1 VKANAPQKINFMK
14 VLVCDPISQ
23 TGINH
28 LKQQSGIETIV
39 LDQTYSEEELLPLIK
54 NISAIAVRSETK
66 ITKTIIE
73 SAQKLK
79 IVGRAGVGVDNID
92 IEAATQ
98 NGVIVMNTP
107 GGNTIA
113 TCELT
118 FSMMMALARNIP
130 QAHGSM
136 NSGEWNRKAYKG
148 VELYN
153 KTLGVLG
160 MGRIGGEVARRAV
173 AFGMR
178 VMAFD
183 PYITPSRAKALQ
195 VELASLEEIYKNAD
209 FITVHMPLT
218 DETRGMINKDTFA
231 KMKPE
236 IRLLNCARGGIINEK
251 DLLDALKGGL
261 IAGAAL
267 DVYESEPLDNDS
279 ELRKCP
285 NLILTPHLGAST
297 KEAQDNVG
305 LEVSQGITDYL
316 LHGSLINSINM
327 PSLDAQTSAQV
338 QPYLKLGEKLGLL
351 LAKLGQVGTERLTI
365 TYGGLATELPGDPIA
380 RSIIKGFL
388 GAAEGEEI
396 NLVNVHSIAKERGLI
411 IQEVKSN
418 EQVDFREWLQIQAC
432 AGNEEISVAGSFFGL
447 IQHPRIVRLN
457 SQPVEI
463 IPDGVL
469 FMMENKDTPG
479 IVGHLGT
486 VLGKYGINI
495 ANMSLCRDHKGG
507 EALTALNIDSI
518 PNSECLAELETDS
531 NIGTIRIVQF

>member
-1 VKANAPQKINFMK
+1 MK

-23 TGINH
+23 TGIEH
-28 LKQQSGIETIV
+28 LQQQNGLETIV
-39 LDQTYSEEELLPLIK
+39 LDRCHSEEELLPIMK
-54 NISAIAVRSETK
+54 DVSAMAVRSETK
-66 ITKTIIE
+66 VTKTILE
-73 SAQKLK
+73 AAPEMR

-107 GGNTIA
+107 GGNTTA

-136 NSGEWNRKAYKG
+136 VAGEWNRKAFKG
-148 VELYN
+148 VELYG

-178 VMAFD
+178 VMAYD

-195 VELASLEEIYKNAD
+195 VELASLEDIYAAAD
-209 FITVHMPLT
+209 FITVHMPMT
-218 DETRGMINKDTFA
+218 DETRGMLNKDTFA
-231 KMKPE
+231 TMKPSV
-236 IRLLNCARGGIINEK
+236 RLLNCARGGIINEA
-251 DLLDALKGGL
+251 DLCEALKDGK

-267 DVYESEPLDNDS
+267 DVYESEPLAKDS
-279 ELRKCP
+279 SLRDCP

-297 KEAQDNVG
+297 VEAQDNVG
-305 LEVSQGITDYL
+305 LEVAQGISDYL
-316 LHGSLINSINM
+316 LHGSLMNSINM
-327 PSLDAQTSAQV
+327 PSLDAQTSAKV
-338 QPYLKLGEKLGLL
+338 QPYLRLGEKMGVL
-351 LAKLGQVGTERLTI
+351 LAKLGQVGTERLAI

-388 GAAEGEEI
+388 GAAEGEEV
-396 NLVNVHSIAKERGLI
+396 NLVNVRSMAKERGLVVEEI
-411 IQEVKSN
+411 KST
-418 EQVDFREWLQIQAC
+418 EQVDFREWLHIRAW
-432 AGNEEISVAGSFFGL
+432 AGEEKVSVAGSFFGL
-447 IQHPRIVRLN
+447 AQHPRIVRLN

-463 IPDGVL
+463 APDGIL
-469 FMMENKDTPG
+469 FMMTNKDRPG

-486 VLGKYGINI
+486 VLGNHGVNI
-495 ANMSLCRDHKGG
+495 ANMSLGRDREGG
-507 EALTALNIDSI
+507 QALTALNIDSI
-518 PNSECLAELETDS
+518 PPAECLAELEADPD
-531 NIGTIRIVQF
+531 IGTIRIVQF

>member
-1 VKANAPQKINFMK
+1 MK

-23 TGINH
+23 TGIEH
-28 LKQQSGIETIV
+28 LQQQNGLETIV
-39 LDQTYSEEELLPLIK
+39 LDRCHSEEELLPIMK
-54 NISAIAVRSETK
+54 DVSAMAVRSETK
-66 ITKTIIE
+66 VTKTILE
-73 SAQKLK
+73 AAPEMR

-107 GGNTIA
+107 GGNTTA

-136 NSGEWNRKAYKG
+136 VAGEWNRKAFKG
-148 VELYN
+148 VELYG

-178 VMAFD
+178 VMAYD

-195 VELASLEEIYKNAD
+195 VELASLEDIYAAAD
-209 FITVHMPLT
+209 FITVHMPMT
-218 DETRGMINKDTFA
+218 DETRGMLNKYTFA
-231 KMKPE
+231 TMKPNV
-236 IRLLNCARGGIINEK
+236 RLLNCARGGIINEA
-251 DLLDALKGGL
+251 DLCEALKDGK

-267 DVYESEPLDNDS
+267 DVYESEPLAKDS
-279 ELRKCP
+279 PLRDCP

-297 KEAQDNVG
+297 VEAQDNVG
-305 LEVSQGITDYL
+305 LEVAQGISDYL
-316 LHGSLINSINM
+316 LHGSLMNSINM
-327 PSLDAQTSAQV
+327 PSLDAQTSAKV
-338 QPYLKLGEKLGLL
+338 QPYLRLGEKMGVL
-351 LAKLGQVGTERLTI
+351 LAKLGQVGTERLAI

-388 GAAEGEEI
+388 GAAEGEEV
-396 NLVNVHSIAKERGLI
+396 NLVNVRSMAKERGLVVEEI
-411 IQEVKSN
+411 KSTQ
-418 EQVDFREWLQIQAC
+418 QVDFREWLHIRAW
-432 AGNEEISVAGSFFGL
+432 AGEEKVSVAGSFFGL
-447 IQHPRIVRLN
+447 AQHPRIVRLN

-463 IPDGVL
+463 VPDGIL
-469 FMMENKDTPG
+469 FMMTNKDRPG

-486 VLGKYGINI
+486 VLGNHGVNI
-495 ANMSLCRDHKGG
+495 ANMSLGRDREGG
-507 EALTALNIDSI
+507 QALTALNIDSI
-518 PNSECLAELETDS
+518 PPAECLAELEADPD
-531 NIGTIRIVQF
+531 IGTIRIVQF

>member
-1 VKANAPQKINFMK
+1 MK

-23 TGINH
+23 TGIEH
-28 LKQQSGIETIV
+28 LQQQNGLETIV
-39 LDQTYSEEELLPLIK
+39 LDRCHSEEELMPIVK
-54 NISAIAVRSETK
+54 DVSAMAIRSETK
-66 ITKTIIE
+66 VTKAILE
-73 SAQKLK
+73 AAPEMR

-107 GGNTIA
+107 GGNTTA

-136 NSGEWNRKAYKG
+136 VAGEWNRKAFKG
-148 VELYN
+148 VELYG

-178 VMAFD
+178 VMAYD

-195 VELASLEEIYKNAD
+195 VELASLEDIYTAAD
-209 FITVHMPLT
+209 FITVHMPMT
-218 DETRGMINKDTFA
+218 DETRGMLNKDTFA
-231 KMKPE
+231 IMKPSV
-236 IRLLNCARGGIINEK
+236 RLLNCARGGIINEA
-251 DLLDALKGGL
+251 DLCEVLKEGK

-267 DVYESEPLDNDS
+267 DVYESEPLSNDS
-279 ELRKCP
+279 PLRDCP

-297 KEAQDNVG
+297 VEAQDNVG
-305 LEVSQGITDYL
+305 LEVAQGISDYL
-316 LHGSLINSINM
+316 LHGSLMNSINM
-327 PSLDAQTSAQV
+327 PSLDAQTSAKV
-338 QPYLKLGEKLGLL
+338 QPYLRLGEKMGVL
-351 LAKLGQVGTERLTI
+351 LAKLGQVGTERLAI

-388 GAAEGEEI
+388 GAAEGEEV
-396 NLVNVHSIAKERGLI
+396 NLVNVRSMAKERGLVVEEI
-411 IQEVKSN
+411 KST
-418 EQVDFREWLQIQAC
+418 EQVDFREWLHIRAW
-432 AGNEEISVAGSFFGL
+432 AGEEKVSVAGSFFGL
-447 IQHPRIVRLN
+447 AQHPRIVRLN

-463 IPDGVL
+463 IPDGIL
-469 FMMENKDTPG
+469 FMMTNKDRPG

-486 VLGKYGINI
+486 VLGNHGVNI
-495 ANMSLCRDHKGG
+495 ANMSLGRDREGG
-507 EALTALNIDSI
+507 QALTALNIDSI
-518 PNSECLAELETDS
+518 PPAECLAELEADPD
-531 NIGTIRIVQF
+531 IGTIRIVQF

>member
-1 VKANAPQKINFMK
+1 MK
-14 VLVCDPISQ
+14 VLVCDPISK
-23 TGINH
+23 TGIDH
-28 LKQQSGIETIV
+28 LKNQNDIETII
-39 LDQTYSEEELLPLIK
+39 LDRTHSEDELLSI
-54 NISAIAVRSETK
+54 IHDVSAIAVRSETK
-66 ITKTIIE
+66 ITKKIIE
-73 SAQKLK
+73 SAKQLK
-79 IVGRAGVGVDNID
+79 IVGRAGVGVDNIN

-118 FSMMMALARNIP
+118 FSMMMGLARNIP

-136 NSGEWNRKAYKG
+136 ISGEWNRKLFKG

-178 VMAFD
+178 VIAFD

-195 VELASLEEIYKNAD
+195 VELASLEEIYASAD
-209 FITVHMPLT
+209 FITVHMPMT
-218 DETRGMINKDTFA
+218 EETRGMINKETFV
-231 KMKPE
+231 KMKPSV
-236 IRLLNCARGGIINEK
+236 RLLNCARGGIINEN
-251 DLLDALKGGL
+251 DLFEALKEGL

-267 DVYESEPLDNDS
+267 DVYESEPLEKNS
-279 ELRKCP
+279 TLRSA
-285 NLILTPHLGAST
+285 NNIILTPHLGAST

-305 LEVSQGITDYL
+305 LEVAEGITDYL
-316 LHGSLINSINM
+316 IHGSLMNSINM
-327 PSLDAQTSAQV
+327 PSLDAQTSTKV
-338 QPYLKLGEKLGLL
+338 QPYLKLGEKLGML

-388 GAAEGEEI
+388 NAAEGEEI
-396 NLVNVHSIAKERGLI
+396 NLVNVHSVAKERGLI
-411 IQEVKSN
+411 IEEVKSN
-418 EQVDFREWLQIQAC
+418 EQVDFREWLQIQAWS
-432 AGNEEISVAGSFFGL
+432 GDEKISVAGSFFG
-447 IQHPRIVRLN
+447 IAQHPRIVRLN

-469 FMMENKDTPG
+469 FMMENKDKPG

-518 PNSECLAELETDS
+518 PNADCVAELESDS
-531 NIGTIRIVQF
+531 NIGTIRTVQF

>member
-1 VKANAPQKINFMK
+1 MAKRSTISNIMK

-23 TGINH
+23 TGIEH
-28 LKQQSGIETIV
+28 LQQQNGLETIV
-39 LDQTYSEEELLPLIK
+39 LDRCHSEEELMPIVK
-54 NISAIAVRSETK
+54 DVSAMAIRSETK
-66 ITKTIIE
+66 VTKAILE
-73 SAQKLK
+73 AAPEMR

-107 GGNTIA
+107 GGNTTA

-136 NSGEWNRKAYKG
+136 VAGEWNRKAFKG
-148 VELYN
+148 VELYG

-178 VMAFD
+178 VMAYD

-195 VELASLEEIYKNAD
+195 VELASLEDIYTAAD
-209 FITVHMPLT
+209 FITVHMPMT
-218 DETRGMINKDTFA
+218 DETRGMLNKDTFA
-231 KMKPE
+231 IMKPSV
-236 IRLLNCARGGIINEK
+236 RLLNCARGGIINET
-251 DLLDALKGGL
+251 DLCEALTAGK

-267 DVYESEPLDNDS
+267 DVYESEPLSNDS
-279 ELRKCP
+279 PLRDCP

-297 KEAQDNVG
+297 VEAQDNVG
-305 LEVSQGITDYL
+305 LEVAQGISDYL
-316 LHGSLINSINM
+316 LHGSLMNSINM
-327 PSLDAQTSAQV
+327 PSLDAQTSAKV
-338 QPYLKLGEKLGLL
+338 QPYLRLGEKMGVL
-351 LAKLGQVGTERLTI
+351 LAKLGQVGTERLAI

-388 GAAEGEEI
+388 GAAEGEEV
-396 NLVNVHSIAKERGLI
+396 NLVNVRSMAKERGLVVEEI
-411 IQEVKSN
+411 KST
-418 EQVDFREWLQIQAC
+418 EQVDFREWLHIRAW
-432 AGNEEISVAGSFFGL
+432 AGEEKVSVAGSFFGL
-447 IQHPRIVRLN
+447 AQHPRIVRLN

-463 IPDGVL
+463 IPDGIL
-469 FMMENKDTPG
+469 FMMTNKDRPG

-486 VLGKYGINI
+486 VLGNHGVNI
-495 ANMSLCRDHKGG
+495 ANMSLGRDREGG
-507 EALTALNIDSI
+507 QALTALNIDSI
-518 PNSECLAELETDS
+518 PPAECLAELEADPD
-531 NIGTIRIVQF
+531 IGTIRIVQF

>member
-1 VKANAPQKINFMK
+1 MK

-23 TGINH
+23 LGIEH
-28 LKQQSGIETIV
+28 LQQQDRLETIV
-39 LDQTYSEEELLPLIK
+39 LDRCHSEEELLPMVK
-54 NISAIAVRSETK
+54 DVSAMAVRSETK
-66 ITKTIIE
+66 VTKAILE
-73 SAQKLK
+73 AAPKMR

-107 GGNTIA
+107 GGNTTA

-136 NSGEWNRKAYKG
+136 VVGEWNRKAFKG
-148 VELYN
+148 VELYG

-178 VMAFD
+178 VMAYD

-195 VELASLEEIYKNAD
+195 VELASLEDIYAAAD
-209 FITVHMPLT
+209 FITVHMPMT
-218 DETRGMINKDTFA
+218 DETRGMLNKDTFA
-231 KMKPE
+231 TMKPSV
-236 IRLLNCARGGIINEK
+236 RLLNCARGGIINEA
-251 DLLDALKGGL
+251 DLCEALKDGK

-267 DVYESEPLDNDS
+267 DVYESEPLAKDS
-279 ELRKCP
+279 PLRDCP

-297 KEAQDNVG
+297 VEAQDNVG
-305 LEVSQGITDYL
+305 LEVAQGISDYL
-316 LHGSLINSINM
+316 LHGSLMNSINM
-327 PSLDAQTSAQV
+327 PSLDAQTSAKV
-338 QPYLKLGEKLGLL
+338 QPYLRLGEKMGVL
-351 LAKLGQVGTERLTI
+351 LAKLGQVGTERLAI

-388 GAAEGEEI
+388 GAAEGEEV
-396 NLVNVHSIAKERGLI
+396 NLVNVRSMAKERGLVVEEI
-411 IQEVKSN
+411 KSTQ
-418 EQVDFREWLQIQAC
+418 QVDFREWLHIRAW
-432 AGNEEISVAGSFFGL
+432 AGEEKVSVAGSFFGL
-447 IQHPRIVRLN
+447 AQHPRIVRLN

-463 IPDGVL
+463 VPDGIL
-469 FMMENKDTPG
+469 FMMTNKDRPG

-486 VLGKYGINI
+486 VLGNHGVNI
-495 ANMSLCRDHKGG
+495 ANMSLGRDLEGG
-507 EALTALNIDSI
+507 QALTALNIDSI
-518 PNSECLAELETDS
+518 PPAECLAELEADPD
-531 NIGTIRIVQF
+531 IGTIRIVQF

>member
-1 VKANAPQKINFMK
+1 MK
-14 VLVCDPISQ
+14 VLVCDPISKI
-23 TGINH
+23 GIEH
-28 LKQQSGIETIV
+28 LKNQNNVETII
-39 LDQTYSEEELLPLIK
+39 LERTHSEDELLQII
-54 NISAIAVRSETK
+54 NDISAIAVRSETK

-73 SAQKLK
+73 SAKQLK

-98 NGVIVMNTP
+98 NGVVVMNTP

-118 FSMMMALARNIP
+118 FSMMMGLARNIP

-136 NSGEWNRKAYKG
+136 ISGEWNRKSFKG

-178 VMAFD
+178 VIAFD

-195 VELASLEEIYKNAD
+195 VELASLDEIYENSD
-209 FITVHMPLT
+209 FITVHMPMT
-218 DETRGMINKDTFA
+218 EETRGMINMNTFV
-231 KMKPE
+231 KMKPSV
-236 IRLLNCARGGIINEK
+236 RLLNCARGGIINEN
-251 DLLDALKGGL
+251 DLFKALKEGL

-267 DVYESEPLDNDS
+267 DVYESEPLEKNS
-279 ELRKCP
+279 VLRKAP

-305 LEVSQGITDYL
+305 LEVAQGITDYL
-316 LHGSLINSINM
+316 VHGSLMNSINM
-327 PSLDAQTSAQV
+327 PSLDAQTSTKV
-338 QPYLKLGEKLGLL
+338 QPYLKLGEKLGML
-351 LAKLGQVGTERLTI
+351 LAKLGQVGTERLVI
-365 TYGGLATELPGDPIA
+365 TYGGLATELPGDPIV

-411 IQEVKSN
+411 IEEVKSN
-418 EQVDFREWLQIQAC
+418 EKVDFREWLQIQAW
-432 AGNEEISVAGSFFGL
+432 AGDKKISVAGSFFGL
-447 IQHPRIVRLN
+447 AQHPRIVRLN

-469 FMMENKDTPG
+469 FMMENKDKPG

-495 ANMSLCRDHKGG
+495 ANMSLCRDQKGG

-518 PNSECLAELETDS
+518 PNPECLEELESDS
-531 NIGTIRIVQF
+531 NIGTIRTVQF

>member
-1 VKANAPQKINFMK
+1 MK

-23 TGINH
+23 TGIEH
-28 LKQQSGIETIV
+28 LQQQNGLETIV
-39 LDQTYSEEELLPLIK
+39 LDRCHSEEELLPIVK
-54 NISAIAVRSETK
+54 DVSAIAVRSETK
-66 ITKTIIE
+66 VNKAILE
-73 SAQKLK
+73 AAPEMR

-107 GGNTIA
+107 GGNTTA

-136 NSGEWNRKAYKG
+136 VDGEWNRKAFKG
-148 VELYN
+148 VELYG

-178 VMAFD
+178 VIAYD

-195 VELASLEEIYKNAD
+195 VELASLEDIYAAAD
-209 FITVHMPLT
+209 FITVHMPMT
-218 DETRGMINKDTFA
+218 DETRGMLNKDTFA
-231 KMKPE
+231 TMKPSV
-236 IRLLNCARGGIINEK
+236 RLLNCARGGIINET
-251 DLLDALKGGL
+251 DLCEALTAGK

-267 DVYESEPLDNDS
+267 DVYESEPLAKDS
-279 ELRKCP
+279 PLRDCP

-297 KEAQDNVG
+297 VEAQDNVG
-305 LEVSQGITDYL
+305 LEVAQGISDYL
-316 LHGSLINSINM
+316 LHGSLMNSINM
-327 PSLDAQTSAQV
+327 PSLDAQTSAKV
-338 QPYLKLGEKLGLL
+338 QPYLRLGEKMGVL
-351 LAKLGQVGTERLTI
+351 LAKLGQVGTERLAI

-388 GAAEGEEI
+388 GAAEGEEV
-396 NLVNVHSIAKERGLI
+396 NLVNVRSMAKERGLVVEEI
-411 IQEVKSN
+411 KSTQ
-418 EQVDFREWLQIQAC
+418 QVDFREWLHIRAW
-432 AGNEEISVAGSFFGL
+432 AGEEKVSVAGSFFGL
-447 IQHPRIVRLN
+447 AQHPRIVRLN

-463 IPDGVL
+463 VPDGIL
-469 FMMENKDTPG
+469 FMMTNKDRPG

-486 VLGKYGINI
+486 VLGNHGVNI
-495 ANMSLCRDHKGG
+495 ANMSLGRDREGG
-507 EALTALNIDSI
+507 QALTALNIDSI
-518 PNSECLAELETDS
+518 PPAECLAELEADPD
-531 NIGTIRIVQF
+531 IGTIRIVQF

>member
-1 VKANAPQKINFMK
+1 MK

-23 TGINH
+23 
-28 LKQQSGIETIV
+28 LGIEHLQQQDRLQTIV
-39 LDQTYSEEELLPLIK
+39 LDRCHSEEELLPMVK
-54 NISAIAVRSETK
+54 DVSAMAVRSETK
-66 ITKTIIE
+66 VTEAILE
-73 SAQKLK
+73 AAPEMR

-107 GGNTIA
+107 GGNTTA

-136 NSGEWNRKAYKG
+136 VAGEWNRKAFKG
-148 VELYN
+148 VELYG

-178 VMAFD
+178 VMAYD

-195 VELASLEEIYKNAD
+195 VELASLEDIYSAAD
-209 FITVHMPLT
+209 FITVHMPMT
-218 DETRGMINKDTFA
+218 DETRGMLNNDTFA
-231 KMKPE
+231 TMKPSV
-236 IRLLNCARGGIINEK
+236 RLLNCARGGIINEA
-251 DLLDALKGGL
+251 DLCEALKDGK

-267 DVYESEPLDNDS
+267 DVFESEPLAKDS
-279 ELRKCP
+279 PLRDCP

-297 KEAQDNVG
+297 VEAQDNVG
-305 LEVSQGITDYL
+305 LEVAQGISDYL
-316 LHGSLINSINM
+316 LHGSLMNSINM
-327 PSLDAQTSAQV
+327 PSLDAQTSAKV
-338 QPYLKLGEKLGLL
+338 QPYLRLGEKMGVL
-351 LAKLGQVGTERLTI
+351 LAKLGQVATERLAI

-388 GAAEGEEI
+388 GAAEGEEV
-396 NLVNVHSIAKERGLI
+396 NLVNVRSMAKERGLVVEEI
-411 IQEVKSN
+411 KSTQ
-418 EQVDFREWLQIQAC
+418 QVDFREWLHIRAW
-432 AGNEEISVAGSFFGL
+432 AGEEKVSVAGSFFGL
-447 IQHPRIVRLN
+447 AQHPRIVRLN

-463 IPDGVL
+463 VPDGIL
-469 FMMENKDTPG
+469 FMMTNKDRPG

-486 VLGKYGINI
+486 VLGNHGVNI
-495 ANMSLCRDHKGG
+495 ANMSLGRDREGG
-507 EALTALNIDSI
+507 QALTALNIDSV
-518 PNSECLAELETDS
+518 PPAECLAELEADPD
-531 NIGTIRIVQF
+531 IGTIRIVQF